1 MGGYEPNNYDDVSN
15 YLNFPNDSD
24 DEDIANTPRPR
35 ETESKDRTMSTPL
48 SPPASSADD
57 DAIEDDQDEDDLY
70 GSSNYNDWKARRNS
84 NAASLDS
91 PVNPQWLSSDQPP
104 RHSGSLSVSDHHNP
118 TTPTSDD
125 AKSPG
130 DRRTALQTIQEKNE
144 LLIKTQ
150 VTAKTSKSFP
160 LLPDL
165 LSLKQA
171 EDEDEKILASEE
183 GKRLNPRERRQLRNK
198 VSARNFRVRRK
209 EYIGHLENLV
219 ESQNQEIETLRQ
231 SLNNVQLENTQLRQE
246 SGFLRS
252 IALNQQPQAS
262 TQPQNDPVLPVSHP
276 NKDVNPS
283 NFDWPLAY
291 DGSTSPTSAN
301 NNKFADRNMFG
312 GGGHNIHAYGVR
324 VPDVQFD
331 KPHLQNSAPP
341 LPPPPTPQYSPAS
354 PRSSQEAPKTPPG
367 MPSLPP
373 GVESG
378 YPGMLQAVS
387 YLYDYI
393 VKASSGNPVA
403 IPQPQQQP
411 MMGYQV
417 PQPYHQPQQWGDAKM
432 MGAPALGF
440 NPYANG
446 NWGWGGGPPG
456 PTA

>member
-1 MGGYEPNNYDDVSN
+1 MAQETLSVISEYLNNPAPIRHLISNSVDSVIVKPTSTRLTHGQPVIKLSAMGGYEPNNYDDVSN

-35 ETESKDRTMSTPL
+35 ETESKDQTMSTPL

-104 RHSGSLSVSDHHNP
+104 RRSSLSIPDHHNP
-118 TTPTSDD
+118 STPTSDD

-209 EYIGHLENLV
+209 GNYDRCCLLIDRIH
-219 ESQNQEIETLRQ
+219 
-231 SLNNVQLENTQLRQE
+231 
-246 SGFLRS
+246 RS
-252 IALNQQPQAS
+252 P
-262 TQPQNDPVLPVSHP
+262 
-276 NKDVNPS
+276 
-283 NFDWPLAY
+283 
-291 DGSTSPTSAN
+291 
-301 NNKFADRNMFG
+301 
-312 GGGHNIHAYGVR
+312 
-324 VPDVQFD
+324 
-331 KPHLQNSAPP
+331 
-341 LPPPPTPQYSPAS
+341 
-354 PRSSQEAPKTPPG
+354 
-367 MPSLPP
+367 
-373 GVESG
+373 
-378 YPGMLQAVS
+378 
-387 YLYDYI
+387 
-393 VKASSGNPVA
+393 
-403 IPQPQQQP
+403 
-411 MMGYQV
+411 
-417 PQPYHQPQQWGDAKM
+417 
-432 MGAPALGF
+432 
-440 NPYANG
+440 
-446 NWGWGGGPPG
+446 
-456 PTA
+456 